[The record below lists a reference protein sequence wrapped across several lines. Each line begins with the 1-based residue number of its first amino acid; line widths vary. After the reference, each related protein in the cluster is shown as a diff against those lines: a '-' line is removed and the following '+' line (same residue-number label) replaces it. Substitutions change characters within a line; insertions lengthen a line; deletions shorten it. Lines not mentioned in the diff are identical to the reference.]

1 MTVSINLNSRS
12 KPVKSSE
19 IKLDKF
25 SSFTQV
31 CIKDIKAYIHS
42 TYRLDPSR
50 QRLTTADKKVLDD
63 PQKSLGDYGLKEG
76 DQILFKDLGPQIC
89 CLIEVLHLEDN
100 IEMVLTFLI
109 PFQSEYKHFGSDH
122 PPSLTVRPIVD
133 PPALLS
139 IKPDLQYAL
148 WRSRQSQS
156 ITERE
161 LETILVHRFS
171 NATMPFRNI
180 FKNSFHYWVLSGFL
194 LAGPI
199 YGHASSAVK
208 TQGSLLDSS
217 VWLYAWSAVW
227 AFAEI
232 SNLLVHLHLRSLR
245 PAGSKKRS
253 LPLGGYG
260 FSLVCCPNY
269 SFETLAWFSYT
280 AMVGF
285 HWAGC
290 LFSLISFIQM
300 ALWSAKK
307 LKNYRQEFKG
317 QVPSHWKSIIPFVF

>member
-76 DQILFKDLGPQIC
+76 DQILFKDLGPQISWRMVF
-89 CLIEVLHLEDN
+89 LIEYFGPLLIHPLFYLSNPISNMLYGGPVNHSRLQNLAFG
-100 IEMVLTFLI
+100 MVMIHFL
-109 PFQSEYKHFGSDH
+109 K
-122 PPSLTVRPIVD
+122 
-133 PPALLS
+133 
-139 IKPDLQYAL
+139 
-148 WRSRQSQS
+148 
-156 ITERE
+156 RE

-227 AFAEI
+227 AFAEV